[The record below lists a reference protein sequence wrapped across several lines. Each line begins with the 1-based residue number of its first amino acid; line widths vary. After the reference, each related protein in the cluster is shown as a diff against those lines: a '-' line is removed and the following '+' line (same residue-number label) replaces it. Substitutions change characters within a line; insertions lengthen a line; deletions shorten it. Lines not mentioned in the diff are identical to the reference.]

1 MSFWTNTSRSWKKI
15 TSICFSTEEIF
26 QLAKEQ
32 LNIMKERSILQLKSP
47 QANALG
53 LALAEEYN

>member
-1 MSFWTNTSRSWKKI
+1 MLL
-15 TSICFSTEEIF
+15 EEIF
-26 QLAKEQ
+26 QLAEEQ

-53 LALAEEYN
+53 LAREEEYN